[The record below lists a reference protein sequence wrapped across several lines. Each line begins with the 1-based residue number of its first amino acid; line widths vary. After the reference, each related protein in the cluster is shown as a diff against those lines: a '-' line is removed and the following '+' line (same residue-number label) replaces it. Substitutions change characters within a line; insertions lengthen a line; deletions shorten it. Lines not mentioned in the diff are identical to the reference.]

1 MRQKNCTLI
10 IFADRN
16 LSTVITMINKELKL
30 ITEWFRVNKL
40 SINVNKTNFIL
51 FISPRKNYSSHT
63 VVDKILIN
71 DIPIKQVH
79 SVKFLG
85 VYLDEH
91 LQCSGVTMFMQLL
104 VKLAKHVEF

>member
-1 MRQKNCTLI
+1 MPLCWSSWFCLQTI
-10 IFADRN
+10 QTFSWQFRN
-16 LSTVITMINKELKL
+16 LSTIITMINKELKL

-51 FISPRKNYSSHT
+51 FTSPRKNYSSHT

-79 SVKFLG
+79 SVVSSL
-85 VYLDEH
+85 ECTWTNT
-91 LQCSGVTMFMQLL
+91 CSGVTMLI
-104 VKLAKHVEF
+104 HW